1 MKHILLLDDAATV
14 RMFHRQV
21 LEAAGYQV
29 SEAVNGIEG
38 LEKALT
44 QSFDLYVVDINMP
57 KMDGYSFLRELR
69 RQDIEQA
76 PALMVSTEAENND
89 IALAFEA
96 GANMYMVKPIK
107 PADFLEHVRLCLG
120 EEAT

>member
-1 MKHILLLDDAATV
+1 MKNILLIDDAATV

-21 LEAAGYQV
+21 LEGAGYQV
-29 SEAVNGIEG
+29 SEAVNGIEA

-44 QSFDLYVVDINMP
+44 QSFDLFVVDVNMP

-76 PALMVSTEAENND
+76 PALMVSTEAD
-89 IALAFEA
+89 GDDMMLAFEA
-96 GANMYMVKPIK
+96 GANMYMTKPIK
-107 PADFLEHVRLCLG
+107 PVDFLEHVRLCLG
-120 EEAT
+120 EDAS